1 MILSKKK
8 IFCLL
13 FLIMQG
19 AYVFP
24 QNDITRRIDSV
35 IRLANKR
42 GIFNGNILIKKSDKI
57 LYEASMGYAEAGKKS
72 VLSKNLLFDI
82 GSVSKEFNGVSIMIL
97 KERGLLKLEDPLSK
111 YIPGLG
117 KWSDRVLIKHLINYT
132 SGIPLFN
139 LLAEEKDEVI
149 LENLR
154 GLKDL
159 QFEPG
164 SAYLYNHY
172 NVFLQMRIIEK
183 VSGLSYADFVKENIF
198 TPLEMNNS
206 VVDYPANGVRIA
218 KAFDNEFKP
227 TAYTQSMSGWVRL
240 TAEDLGKWV
249 DALDH
254 YRVISAESY
263 KSLSDNFPGG
273 ESSLGSTGF
282 ANGQLTWHQHQGSN
296 SNFEALLYSLPKQ
309 DILIIIMTNN
319 QQMKVHG
326 IKSAILGILQN
337 QPIEVPKKSVYLQV
351 REKILANRTRGLAY
365 YNLLRAT
372 QSDSYDFSFEI
383 GDLISTGKYLQRRKH
398 FDDAIYIYGIATRLN
413 GRASDISYGYEQ
425 IGNSY
430 LSKKDKVQAMKS
442 YQKAIEVD
450 PNNKNAKS
458 MLSTL

>member
-8 IFCLL
+8 KVCLL
-13 FLIMQG
+13 FLVMQG
-19 AYVFP
+19 TYVFA
-24 QNDITRRIDSV
+24 QSDITQRIDSV
-35 IRLANKR
+35 IRLASKR
-42 GIFNGNILIKKSDKI
+42 GIFNGNILVKKSGKT

-72 VLSKNLLFDI
+72 LLNKDLLFDI

-97 KERGLLKLEDPLSK
+97 QERGLLKLEDPLSK

-139 LLAEEKDEVI
+139 LLAQEKDEVI
-149 LENLR
+149 FENLR
-154 GLKDL
+154 GLKDV
-159 QFEPG
+159 QFEPA

-198 TPLEMNNS
+198 TPLKMNNS

-218 KAFDNEFKP
+218 KAFDNDFKP

-240 TAEDLGKWV
+240 TVEDLGKWV

-263 KSLSDNFPGG
+263 KSLSENFPGG

-296 SNFEALLYSLPKQ
+296 SNFEALLYSLPQ
-309 DILIIIMTNN
+309 QELSIVLMTNN

-337 QPIEVPKKSVYLQV
+337 QPVEVPKKSVYLEV
-351 REKILANRTRGLAY
+351 REKILDNRAKGLAY
-365 YNLLRAT
+365 YNLLRT
-372 QSDSYDFSFEI
+372 NHFDSYDFSFEI
-383 GDLISTGKYLQRRKH
+383 GDLLSTGKYLQRREH
-398 FDDAIYIYGIATRLN
+398 FNDAIYIYNLAVRLK
-413 GRASDISYGYEQ
+413 GQPSDIAYGYELM
-425 IGNSY
+425 GNSY
-430 LSKKDKVQAMKS
+430 LSKKDKVQAIKS
-442 YQKAIEVD
+442 YQKAMEID
-450 PNNKNAKS
+450 PGNKNAKA

>member
-1 MILSKKK
+1 MTLSAKK
-8 IFCLL
+8 IFILL
-13 FLIMQG
+13 FLVIQG
-19 AYVFP
+19 GYVFA
-24 QNDITRRIDSV
+24 QQDLTRKIDSV

-42 GIFNGNILIKKSDKI
+42 GVFNGNILIKKSGKI
-57 LYEASMGYAEAGKKS
+57 LYEASMGYADASKKS
-72 VLSKNLLFDI
+72 TLSKNLLFDI
-82 GSVSKEFNGVSIMIL
+82 GSVSKEFNGVSIMML
-97 KERGLLKLEDPLSK
+97 QERGLLKLEDPLSK

-117 KWSDRVLIKHLINYT
+117 KWSERVLIKHLINYT

-139 LLAEEKDEVI
+139 LLAQEKDEVI
-149 LENLR
+149 FENLR
-154 GLKDL
+154 ALNDL

-183 VSGLSYADFVKENIF
+183 VSGLSYADFIKENIF

-206 VVDYPANGVRIA
+206 VVDYPTNGIRIA

-254 YRVISAESY
+254 YRLISAESY
-263 KSLSDNFPGG
+263 KSLSENFPGG
-273 ESSLGSTGF
+273 ESSLGSTSF

-296 SNFEALLYSLPKQ
+296 SNFEALLYSLPQ
-309 DILIIIMTNN
+309 ENILIIIMTNN

-337 QPIEVPKKSVYLQV
+337 QHVDVPKKSVYLQV
-351 REKILANRTRGLAY
+351 REKILANRIKGLAY
-365 YNLLRAT
+365 YNLLRANHF
-372 QSDSYDFSFEI
+372 DSYDFSFEI
-383 GDLISTGKYLQRRKH
+383 GDLLSTGKYLQRREH
-398 FDDAIYIYGIATRLN
+398 LDDAIYIYNLAVRLK
-413 GRASDISYGYEQ
+413 GQPSDIAYGYELM
-425 IGNSY
+425 GNCY
-430 LSKKDKVQAMKS
+430 LSKKDKPQAIKS

-450 PNNKNAKS
+450 PGNKNAKA